1 MENKSNSTKSKT
13 NASYWII
20 ASIAVL
26 ALILSVI
33 VYLQSPK
40 KAGSEVDTRSVTLI
54 DVGFDT
60 PVTLQAT
67 SSEDEFNRYL
77 EIVKDTFTECNELF
91 DVYHTY
97 EDHVSLMEINQ
108 KAHGKAI
115 EVDPRIIEVLNEAF
129 NVHEINPKFD
139 VSQGNLI
146 QVWKQQFD
154 AETPALPDPEQIQ
167 QSINP
172 DSMQAIK
179 VVDNTI
185 ELTNDQTALDFGAIA
200 KGYTT
205 QLAAE
210 KLEEAGMTSGF
221 INAGGNIVLIG
232 QKADGSDWRIGV
244 QDPASS
250 GSVLTFITDKPTSL
264 VTSGD
269 YQRYMEVDGKRYAHI
284 IDPSTGYPS
293 EYMRSV
299 TVIHDNSDY
308 CDAMST
314 ALFSIPVEEGLELC
328 AQNNLHAIWI
338 VDKGSLDLPCDFQ
351 TELFD
356 VYVTD
361 QIKDQIQIKEQN

>member
-1 MENKSNSTKSKT
+1 MENNTNNKTSKSNIP
-13 NASYWII
+13 YWIF
-20 ASIAVL
+20 ASLAVL
-26 ALILSVI
+26 ALIVSVI
-33 VYLQSPK
+33 FYLQSPK
-40 KAGSEVDTRSVTLI
+40 QAGKEVDTRSMTLI

-67 SSEDEFNRYL
+67 STEDEFNQYL
-77 EIVKDTFTECNELF
+77 QIVKDTFIECNELF

-97 EDHVSLMEINQ
+97 EDHTSLMEINQ
-108 KAHGKAI
+108 NAHGKPI
-115 EVDPRIIEVLNEAF
+115 EVDPRIIEVLNEAIKA
-129 NVHEINPKFD
+129 HQINPKFD
-139 VSQGNLI
+139 ISQGNLI

-154 AETPALPDPEQIQ
+154 AQTPVVPSDEEIKNA
-167 QSINP
+167 INP
-172 DSMQAIK
+172 DSMDAIQ

-185 ELTNDQTALDFGAIA
+185 ELTNDTVALDFGAIA

-205 QLAAE
+205 QLAAQ
-210 KLEEAGMTSGF
+210 KLEEAGMQSGF

-232 QKADGSDWRIGV
+232 QKTDGSDWRIGV
-244 QDPASS
+244 QDPESS

-299 TVIHDNSDY
+299 TVINDQSVH

-314 ALFSIPVEEGLELC
+314 ALFCVSVEEGLEIC
-328 AQNNLHAIWI
+328 AQNDLQAIWV
-338 VDKGSLDLPCDFQ
+338 VDKGSLDLPADFQ
-351 TELFD
+351 TEQFD
-356 VYVTD
+356 IYVTD
-361 QIKDQIQIKEQN
+361 QIKDQIQIKQ

>member
-1 MENKSNSTKSKT
+1 MEKNPNHSKSKT
-13 NASYWII
+13 KASYWII
-20 ASIAVL
+20 ASLAVL

-33 VYLQSPK
+33 FYLQSPK
-40 KAGSEVDTRSVTLI
+40 KAGSEIDTRSVTLI

-60 PVTLQAT
+60 PITLQAT
-67 SSEDEFNRYL
+67 STEDEFNQYL
-77 EIVKDTFTECNELF
+77 EIVKGTFTECNELF

-97 EDHVSLMEINQ
+97 DDHISLMEVNQ
-108 KAHGKAI
+108 TAHGKAI

-129 NVHEINPKFD
+129 KAHAINPKFD
-139 VSQGNLI
+139 VSQGKLI
-146 QVWKQQFD
+146 QVWKKQFD
-154 AETPALPDPEQIQ
+154 AETPALPSPEEIE

-172 DSMQAIK
+172 DSMNAIK

-185 ELTNDQTALDFGAIA
+185 ELTNDQVALDFGAIA

-232 QKADGSDWRIGV
+232 QKVDGTDWRIGV
-244 QDPASS
+244 QDPESS
-250 GSVLTFITDKPTSL
+250 GSVLTFITDRATSL

-269 YQRYMEVDGKRYAHI
+269 YQRYMEIDGKRYAHI
-284 IDPSTGYPS
+284 IDPATGYPS

-299 TVIHDNSDY
+299 TVINDRSIY

-314 ALFSIPVEEGLELC
+314 ALFSISVEEGLTLC
-328 AQNNLHAIWI
+328 EQYGLQAIWI
-338 VDKGSLDLPCDFQ
+338 VDKGSLELPADFQ
-351 TELFD
+351 TELYD
-356 VYVTD
+356 IYVTD
-361 QIKDQIQIKEQN
+361 QIKNQIQIK

>member
-1 MENKSNSTKSKT
+1 MEMNSNSRKSKT

-67 SSEDEFNRYL
+67 CSEDEFNKYL
-77 EIVKDTFTECNELF
+77 GIVKETFTECNELF

-97 EDHVSLMEINQ
+97 DDHISLMEINQ
-108 KAHGKAI
+108 NAHDKAI

-129 NVHEINPKFD
+129 KAHEINPKFD

-146 QVWKQQFD
+146 KVWKQQFD
-154 AETPALPDPEQIQ
+154 AETPALPDPQDIQ
-167 QSINP
+167 QAINP
-172 DSMQAIK
+172 DSMNAIK
-179 VVDNTI
+179 VDGNTI
-185 ELTNDQTALDFGAIA
+185 QLTNDQVALDFGAIA

-205 QLAAE
+205 QLAAQ
-210 KLEEAGMTSGF
+210 KLEEAGLTSGF
-221 INAGGNIVLIG
+221 INAGGNIVLVG
-232 QKADGSDWRIGV
+232 QKVDGSEWRIGV
-244 QDPASS
+244 QDPESN
-250 GSVLTFITDKPTSL
+250 GSVLTFITDQATSL

-269 YQRYMEVDGKRYAHI
+269 YQRYMEIDGKRYAHI
-284 IDPSTGYPS
+284 IDPATGYPS

-299 TVIHDNSDY
+299 TVINDKSVY

-314 ALFSIPVEEGLELC
+314 ALFSVSVEEGLALCEQYEL
-328 AQNNLHAIWI
+328 QAIWI
-338 VDKGSLDLPCDFQ
+338 VDKGSLDLPADFQ
-351 TELFD
+351 TEQFD
-356 VYVTD
+356 IYATD
-361 QIKDQIQIKEQN
+361 QIKDQIQIKQK